1 MRNFLTA
8 LLALLVVSGTDVPVA
23 LADAPWR
30 VTQVEGVV
38 RVTAPGSTVADVR
51 LNTPLVV
58 GAIVTTGANS
68 RATVENGAQRIV
80 MTANSRMTIAPE
92 ADGITRILQDLGSL
106 LFQVDH
112 RQSPHFVVET
122 PLLAA
127 VVKGT
132 TFSVT
137 TGGAEDSVHVTQ
149 GLVEVR
155 AQEGGAATD
164 VAAGMMARVSRGAPA
179 LVSSGAASN
188 AATAA
193 GTASGVPTLDY
204 AAASEGLL
212 NAGERVDARGANPA
226 AIAGAGSAAGNA
238 TNPASI
244 LNNIVAWVTGN
255 GNGNHRGNGNP
266 GNPPG
271 NGNPGNPPGN
281 GNPGNPP
288 GNGNPGNPPGNGN
301 PGNPPGNGNPGNPP
315 GNGNP
320 GNPPGNPPATPPGRP
335 GNLPNC
341 PRC

>member
-1 MRNFLTA
+1 MRNLLA
-8 LLALLVVSGTDVPVA
+8 VLALLVVSGTDVPVA

-58 GAIVTTGANS
+58 GAVVTTGANS

-137 TGGAEDSVHVTQ
+137 TGGAEDAVHVTQ

-155 AQEGGAATD
+155 AQEGSASTD
-164 VAAGMMARVSRGAPA
+164 VATGMMARVSRGAPA
-179 LVSSGAASN
+179 MVSTGPASN
-188 AATAA
+188 AAAAETAL
-193 GTASGVPTLDY
+193 GVPALDY
-204 AAASEGLL
+204 AAASDGLL
-212 NAGERVDARGANPA
+212 NASERVDARGANPA
-226 AIAGAGSAAGNA
+226 AIAGAGSAAGHA
-238 TNPASI
+238 ANPASI

-288 GNGNPGNPPGNGN
+288 GN
-301 PGNPPGNGNPGNPP
+301 
-315 GNGNP
+315 
-320 GNPPGNPPATPPGRP
+320 PPATPPGRP
-335 GNLPNC
+335 ENQPNC